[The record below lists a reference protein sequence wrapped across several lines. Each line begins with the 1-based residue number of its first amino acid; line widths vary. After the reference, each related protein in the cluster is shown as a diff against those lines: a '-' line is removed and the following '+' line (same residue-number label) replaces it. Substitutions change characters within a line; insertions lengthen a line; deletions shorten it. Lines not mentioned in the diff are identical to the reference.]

1 MLCPKCVDEM
11 LILELDGVEIDC
23 CDECR
28 GIWLDEGELELLADV
43 EQESELP
50 FIKALTDPEAVKAKG
65 QRCCPVCSKNML
77 LVDIPLDPVVEID
90 RCPLNHG
97 LWFDQGEL
105 EQIVSAA
112 KGTQV
117 ADFLGAMFG
126 MDEDSDVASPAGADE
141 NDAQSKNDNS
151 EV

>member
-1 MLCPKCVDEM
+1 MLCPECNDEM

-28 GIWLDEGELELLADV
+28 GIWLDEGELELLIETGSDSD
-43 EQESELP
+43 QP
-50 FIKALTDPEAVKAKG
+50 IIKALTSPDAIKEKD
-65 QRCCPVCSKNML
+65 RRRCPVCNKKML

-90 RCPLNHG
+90 RCPGNHG
-97 LWFDQGEL
+97 LWFDKGEL
-105 EQIVSAA
+105 EQIISAA

-126 MDEDSDVASPAGADE
+126 V
-141 NDAQSKNDNS
+141 
-151 EV
+151 

>member
-1 MLCPKCVDEM
+1 MLCPECVDEM

-43 EQESELP
+43 KQESELP
-50 FIKALTDPEAVKAKG
+50 FLKALTDPAAVKAQGK
-65 QRCCPVCSKNML
+65 RSCPVCGKKML
-77 LVDIPLDPVVEID
+77 LVDIPLDPLVEID

-105 EQIVSAA
+105 EEIVSAA

-117 ADFLGAMFG
+117 ADFLGSMFG
-126 MDEDSDVASPAGADE
+126 MDEDDS
-141 NDAQSKNDNS
+141 
-151 EV
+151 